1 MVEAH
6 PEVPEKKD
14 QLDSSD
20 LLADPVVHYQHNVPM
35 GRVGVVR
42 ILNRR
47 DHPVGLDVQHHLLR
61 QQRRSLLGHHPYDDR
76 IDPAQ
81 NFLVSFFA
89 LGEGWHNYHHV
100 FPFDYRTSEF
110 PWKINPTTQFI
121 DLMNFFGL
129 AYDLK
134 SVPKEVIKARAQK
147 TGDGRY
153 TYAKRGQRSMT
164 SSSREH

>member
-1 MVEAH
+1 MV
-6 PEVPEKKD
+6 
-14 QLDSSD
+14 
-20 LLADPVVHYQHNVPM
+20 LL
-35 GRVGVVR
+35 VGVVMPTF
-42 ILNRR
+42 L
-47 DHPVGLDVQHHLLR
+47 PVFLWGESAWYAFLTAGIIRLVLTYNITFSVNSVAHFW
-61 QQRRSLLGHHPYDDR
+61 GHHPYDDR

-147 TGDGRY
+147 TGDGSIHTRNED
-153 TYAKRGQRSMT
+153 KDQ
-164 SSSREH
+164 